1 MSMSLPRRAMEQMG
15 FAVCCLSCDAPDIA
29 GTERCR
35 GCIESHAKARDKLTS
50 GPATTKAERLAREQV
65 TMLADPSRY
74 IDDNEHGNFMLNYVR
89 LIDAHQGKE
98 EVITMEQIEA
108 RFAAQRA
115 KKDRS
120 LIREVA
126 NQNPWAERAPDAE
139 EREEMLQMFG
149 TAKRPEA
156 PTWDDLL
163 DEVGD
168 CLLYTSP
175 SPRD

>member
-1 MSMSLPRRAMEQMG
+1 
-15 FAVCCLSCDAPDIA
+15 
-29 GTERCR
+29 
-35 GCIESHAKARDKLTS
+35 
-50 GPATTKAERLAREQV
+50 
-65 TMLADPSRY
+65 MLADPSKY
-74 IDDNEHGNFMLNYVR
+74 IDDSEHGSFMLNYVR
-89 LIDAHQGKE
+89 LIDTHQGKE

-149 TAKRPEA
+149 TAERPET

-163 DEVGD
+163 DEVGE
-168 CLLYTSP
+168 LL
-175 SPRD
+175 DED